1 MLLYQR
7 VVLFQVPNIFWRRSE
22 GWMLKDFFFPPNRWT
37 CHGGHGC
44 IDFGK
49 NVDLPCR
56 KLRWQW
62 NISIFNRRYIFNWLV
77 FHCQVSFPG
86 LVFPVR
92 QVVRAGW
99 RVHLNCLPW
108 WSRTAHQDRKSGV
121 ERVLVDDEF
130 QGDVSVYLVMFPSH
144 NFRRNFRMLIY
155 RCFWWKNGSLE
166 CEFVISFLYIY
177 GCFLK

>member
-1 MLLYQR
+1 MN
-7 VVLFQVPNIFWRRSE
+7 VWGFLFSLQK
-22 GWMLKDFFFPPNRWT
+22 GWK
-37 CHGGHGC
+37 CHCGHGC

-49 NVDLPCR
+49 NVDLPRR

-62 NISIFNRRYIFNWLV
+62 NISIFDRRYIFKGLV

-108 WSRTAHQDRKSGV
+108 WSRTAHQDRKSVV
-121 ERVLVDDEF
+121 ERVLVDDKF
-130 QGDVSVYLVMFPSH
+130 QGDVSVYLVMLPSH

-166 CEFVISFLYIY
+166 CKFVISFLYIY